1 MTFEQE
7 NNEFLK
13 VLLTERFFKPWQEPK
28 KDNFDQGFSIWSES
42 CIELY
47 LTSFC
52 NQNCQYCYLVN
63 NPELYPIEC
72 NNKETVLKNLKIF
85 LDWLIENDFAIP
97 KIELYSGEIWHMSY
111 GLEVLEVIY
120 QALKKGLRCKYFL
133 IPSNV
138 SFLRNKKQTY
148 LIQRYINKFTKLGV
162 LLQFS
167 ISVDGKIIEDMSRP
181 TNNKN
186 DIKTDEFYDNMFLFA
201 KYNNFHFHPMVSAY
215 SIEKWVENFKWWESK
230 CLQYDMNVF
239 DRLMMLEVRND
250 DWTTEKIQEYNK
262 FMNFLMEKE
271 YEAADKSAEKLTN
284 RFYNLVCDNRKYTGY
299 TPFIITEAST
309 TSPCTISNHLTIRVG
324 DLAICPC
331 HRLAYNK
338 FLYGHFIVEDNKIID
353 IKANNPQMAIR
364 LLYTNQ
370 KDGSFGCDSC
380 HFKSYCL
387 RGCYGSQYENMKDP
401 FFPVKSV
408 CDFFE
413 EKFKNLVVQYRKY
426 GITDYLQTIS
436 PYHVRYNDI
445 HKVLLFLL
453 TTEEKYGLGKN

>member
-1 MTFEQE
+1 
-7 NNEFLK
+7 
-13 VLLTERFFKPWQEPK
+13 
-28 KDNFDQGFSIWSES
+28 
-42 CIELY
+42 
-47 LTSFC
+47 
-52 NQNCQYCYLVN
+52 
-63 NPELYPIEC
+63 
-72 NNKETVLKNLKIF
+72 
-85 LDWLIENDFAIP
+85 
-97 KIELYSGEIWHMSY
+97 
-111 GLEVLEVIY
+111 
-120 QALKKGLRCKYFL
+120 
-133 IPSNV
+133 
-138 SFLRNKKQTY
+138 
-148 LIQRYINKFTKLGV
+148 
-162 LLQFS
+162 
-167 ISVDGKIIEDMSRP
+167 MSRP

-353 IKANNPQMAIR
+353 IKANNP
-364 LLYTNQ
+364 
-370 KDGSFGCDSC
+370 
-380 HFKSYCL
+380 
-387 RGCYGSQYENMKDP
+387 
-401 FFPVKSV
+401 
-408 CDFFE
+408 
-413 EKFKNLVVQYRKY
+413 
-426 GITDYLQTIS
+426 
-436 PYHVRYNDI
+436 
-445 HKVLLFLL
+445 
-453 TTEEKYGLGKN
+453 